1 MPVVVTFLLI
11 ALVAYLIGAIPPG
24 YLYVKWVKRQDVRT
38 IQSGRTGGTNVLRA
52 AGVAAGVITALSDV
66 LKGAGAVWATQ
77 ALFAPSLAAENLPWA
92 QALAGLSAVVGHN
105 WSIYIGFA
113 GGAGTTPN
121 VGWASTV
128 WWPIFPINLVVG
140 VVLMWQ
146 VGIASVTSLVVCA
159 LIPIVF
165 AIRYL
170 AGHDASP
177 AYLVGAIVCF
187 LTVAWSLRPN
197 IRRLLAGEER
207 VVGPRARQLANKR
220 PADPSGA

>member
-1 MPVVVTFLLI
+1 MPVVVVFLLI
-11 ALVAYLIGAIPPG
+11 AVVAYLIGAIPPG

-52 AGVAAGVITALSDV
+52 AGTAAGIITALSDV
-66 LKGAGAVWATQ
+66 LKGACAVWVTQ
-77 ALFAPSLAAENLPWA
+77 ALLASALPPTHLPWA
-92 QALAGLSAVVGHN
+92 QALAGLSAVIGHN

-128 WWPIFPINLVVG
+128 WWPVFPINLVVG
-140 VVLMWQ
+140 AVLMWR

-159 LIPIVF
+159 LIPLLF
-165 AIRYL
+165 TIRYL
-170 AGHDASP
+170 GGQDASP
-177 AYLVGAIVCF
+177 AYAIGAGLAF

-207 VVGPRARQLANKR
+207 VVGPRARQQAR
-220 PADPSGA
+220 QTPADSSGR